1 LPGHYSTSIPQL
13 QNVKK
18 EANTT
23 LVTWIPGVE
32 NNGRV
37 RDGESVVLD
46 VHLMGGGQLWVV
58 EDLVDTSG
66 QVPDTVLHLHRIK
79 QVKKCFSCSIMYISR
94 EVKESITIQLLP
106 NYGTRITLCL
116 YYSSHLPIV
125 FYLLICIVKKP

>member
-1 LPGHYSTSIPQL
+1 MKKILPGYYSASIPQL
-13 QNVKK
+13 QKSRHT
-18 EANTT
+18 E

-66 QVPDTVLHLHRIK
+66 QVTDTVLYLHKDHRIK
-79 QVKKCFSCSIMYISR
+79 
-94 EVKESITIQLLP
+94 T
-106 NYGTRITLCL
+106 
-116 YYSSHLPIV
+116 V
-125 FYLLICIVKKP
+125 FWC